1 MAHQLVKEKISLD
14 QTIGRESTQILL
26 EGDMIVPDVKP
37 DMALLLQ
44 TDAKI
49 AIERAEVSTDRV
61 NFIGKLDL
69 QALYIAKGQE
79 KSVHSMSLSAPV
91 DDFINMDGVTKDMW
105 VQAKAEL
112 VNIDYKMLNDRKINY
127 RAVVS
132 VTVTAERSD
141 TKDVV
146 VHIQDIPEN
155 QLLKSHLSL
164 SRTVE
169 HKQDIFIVKDQMSV
183 PSGKPNIREV
193 LQCAVRIAN
202 KDARLAAGR
211 VTITGELSVTTLYR
225 TENGESMIEFV
236 EHEIPF
242 NGTVDVPGA
251 RDDMYADV
259 SLAVRDQ
266 YIKITPDADGEDR
279 VLDAEISIAV
289 ALKVVSGENLEILED
304 AYCINQQLEVECAP
318 IQYPRLVCR
327 NRNQSPVKEVVQI
340 DGQCPDI
347 LQIFRVKGDPH
358 IDEIKV
364 IDDKIIV
371 EGVIAA
377 DVLYVAENDD
387 TPLYSYKTVI
397 PFRQV
402 IETKGSKPDMRVNVD
417 VSVDHIAFNM
427 LSRRETE
434 LRFLLT
440 FNTQVLEEK
449 KVSIIQDIAFSE
461 MERSVVEN
469 MASITVYVVQPGDSL
484 WKIAKKYNTGI
495 DELAA
500 VNELEN
506 PNKIVPGQKLLILK
520 RVV

>member
-1 MAHQLVKEKISLD
+1 MSHQLVKEKISLD
-14 QTIGRESTQILL
+14 QNIGRETAQILM

-44 TDAKI
+44 TDAKVS
-49 AIERAEVSTDRV
+49 IERTEVSTDRV

-105 VQAKAEL
+105 VTARAEL

-127 RAVVS
+127 RAVVNIH
-132 VTVTAERSD
+132 VGADRSD

-164 SRTVE
+164 NRTVE

-183 PSGKPNIREV
+183 PSGKPNIREI

-202 KDARLAAGR
+202 KDVRIAAGR
-211 VTITGELSVTTLYR
+211 VTITGELAVTTLYR
-225 TENGESMIEFV
+225 TENGESMIEFT

-251 RDDMYADV
+251 RDDMYADIN
-259 SLAVRDQ
+259 LAVRDQ
-266 YIKITPDADGEDR
+266 YVQIRPDADGEDR
-279 VLDAEISIAV
+279 VMDIEISV
-289 ALKVVSGENLEILED
+289 SVSLKVISGENLEILED
-304 AYCINQQLEVECAP
+304 AYCINQQLDIAYTPVR
-318 IQYPRLVCR
+318 YPRLICR

-347 LQIFRVKGDPH
+347 LQIFRVKGDAH
-358 IDEIKV
+358 IDDIKV
-364 IDDKIIV
+364 IDDRIIV
-371 EGVIAA
+371 EGVINA

-387 TPLYSYKTVI
+387 TPLFSYQTFI
-397 PFRQV
+397 PYRQV
-402 IETKGSKPDMRVNVD
+402 IETKGARPDMRVNVD

-440 FNTQVLEEK
+440 FATQVLEER
-449 KVSIIQDIAFSE
+449 SMNIIQDIAFSE
-461 MERSVVEN
+461 MDRSVLEN

-484 WKIAKKYNTGI
+484 WKIAKKYNTGL
-495 DELAA
+495 DELMA
-500 VNELEN
+500 VNEIEN
-506 PNKIVPGQKLLILK
+506 ASRVGAGQKLLILK